1 MAKPAVVNA
10 KNQFPNNT
18 SDWWKG
24 GVIYQIYPRS
34 YQDTSGDGVGDLA
47 GITSRLPYI
56 ASLGVDAIWISPF
69 FQSPMKDYGY
79 DVSDYRAIDPMF
91 GSMDDFDAL
100 LSRAHEL
107 GLRIMVDLVL
117 SHTSNEHPWFVQS
130 RADRSN
136 PKSDWYVWADANEDG
151 TPPNNWLAIFGGS
164 AWQWDSAREQY
175 FLHNFLTTQ
184 PDLNVHNKEVQD
196 ELLDVAKFWL
206 DKGVDGFRLDTI
218 NFYMHDTKLRNNPAL
233 PVEKRNAS
241 IAPSVNPYNWQD
253 HLYSKNQ
260 PENLLFLERLRS
272 LTDQYDGR
280 ACLGEVG
287 DAQRGLQI
295 MGEYTKGNK
304 RMHMCYAFEFL
315 ESKPATAHWVK
326 AVFDKLNDE
335 APNSWPC
342 WAFSNHDVKRVAS
355 RWQATQEASQAYALL
370 LHAMLGSVCI
380 YQGEEL
386 GLTEADIQFEDLQ
399 DPYGVEFWPTFKGR
413 DGCRTPMVWEQNS
426 KNAGFGDAKPW
437 LPVSNDHLA
446 SAVDVQEQDES
457 SLLHHFRKCIA
468 IRKALPVL
476 QDGEQLD
483 MQIQGDVLSFVRKN
497 DQGQWL
503 CVFNLSDTA
512 QAFVMPAGDWQT
524 LEVDLGANF
533 GDVTSANLMAPWQ
546 YCIAKKC

>member
-117 SHTSNEHPWFVQS
+117 SHTSNEHPWFAES

-218 NFYMHDTKLRNNPAL
+218 NFYMHDKKLRNNPAL

-272 LTDQYDGR
+272 LTDQHDGR

-295 MGEYTKGNK
+295 MGE
-304 RMHMCYAFEFL
+304 
-315 ESKPATAHWVK
+315 
-326 AVFDKLNDE
+326 
-335 APNSWPC
+335 
-342 WAFSNHDVKRVAS
+342 
-355 RWQATQEASQAYALL
+355 
-370 LHAMLGSVCI
+370 
-380 YQGEEL
+380 
-386 GLTEADIQFEDLQ
+386 
-399 DPYGVEFWPTFKGR
+399 
-413 DGCRTPMVWEQNS
+413 
-426 KNAGFGDAKPW
+426 
-437 LPVSNDHLA
+437 
-446 SAVDVQEQDES
+446 
-457 SLLHHFRKCIA
+457 
-468 IRKALPVL
+468 
-476 QDGEQLD
+476 
-483 MQIQGDVLSFVRKN
+483 
-497 DQGQWL
+497 
-503 CVFNLSDTA
+503 
-512 QAFVMPAGDWQT
+512 
-524 LEVDLGANF
+524 
-533 GDVTSANLMAPWQ
+533 
-546 YCIAKKC
+546 